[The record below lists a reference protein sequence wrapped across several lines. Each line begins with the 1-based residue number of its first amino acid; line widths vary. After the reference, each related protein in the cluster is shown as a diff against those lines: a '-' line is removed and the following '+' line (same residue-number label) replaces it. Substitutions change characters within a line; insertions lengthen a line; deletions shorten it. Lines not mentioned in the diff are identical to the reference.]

1 VSVNFILLFFSNS
14 ALYGEA
20 VMIFAEP
27 DLDDFL
33 HLALVV
39 PCFEFEDSGFRRET
53 LTTLPVEAVG
63 VAEGDSVGSCE
74 RTVGKSEGAR
84 NGFV

>member
-1 VSVNFILLFFSNS
+1 VLVNFIPLFFSNA

-27 DLDDFL
+27 GLEDFL

-39 PCFEFEDSGFRRET
+39 PCFEIEDSGLRRET
-53 LTTLPVEAVG
+53 STVLPVEAVG
-63 VAEGDSVGSCE
+63 VAEGDSVGS
-74 RTVGKSEGAR
+74 
-84 NGFV
+84 